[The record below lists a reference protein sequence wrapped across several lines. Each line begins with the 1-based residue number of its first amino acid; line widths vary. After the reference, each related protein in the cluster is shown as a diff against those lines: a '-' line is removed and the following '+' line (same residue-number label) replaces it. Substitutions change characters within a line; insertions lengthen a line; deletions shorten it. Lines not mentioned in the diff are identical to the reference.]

1 MSRLSTLLK
10 KYEAVTRE
18 IAKLE
23 SDCAAIKAQI
33 LDENSHTGSKSRK
46 KKRSTRSEAIEDI
59 KATVKVLRDA
69 NTPLP
74 RREIASRLGIPSH
87 AVSYRLTK
95 AIKMRFVEAVGSGR
109 YRATNIVPAF

>member
-18 IAKLE
+18 IAQLE
-23 SDCAAIKAQI
+23 SDRAAIKAQI
-33 LDENSHTGSKSRK
+33 LDENGGAKSKSRR
-46 KKRSTRSEAIEDI
+46 KRSTRTEAIEDI

-74 RREIASRLGIPSH
+74 RREIAARLKIPTH
-87 AVSYRLTK
+87 AVSYRLAK
-95 AIKMRFVEAVGSGR
+95 AVKMRFVESVGSGR